1 VSVLPGLGVPV
12 LMYHWVNPDPGKR
25 LRLYGVTPEAF
36 HRQVRWMKNAG
47 YEAVSLA
54 DLLAHVAGSRRLPA
68 RSIVITFDDGYR
80 DNVEHAGPILEA
92 AGWPA
97 TIFLVTDRA
106 GDVNRWD
113 LAHGDPP
120 RALLDWEEA
129 RGLDG
134 GVFSFEPHSRTHPDL
149 TQVAPLTAR
158 EEIAGA
164 GKRLADE
171 LGRPATVF
179 SYPHGAF
186 NEGLEE
192 MVQEAG
198 YLGAVTDL
206 QGLNRTGGDPYRIR
220 RTMITS
226 REFLAAF
233 AFKFLTGYGV
243 YGLKD
248 ETLRRLAGRPARWE
262 ETGAGA
268 RQEGG
273 GAE

>member
-1 VSVLPGLGVPV
+1 MSVLPGLGVPV
-12 LMYHWVNPDPGKR
+12 LMYHWVHPDPGDR

-36 HRQVRWMKNAG
+36 HLQVRWLKGAG
-47 YEAVSLA
+47 YAAVSLE
-54 DLLAHVAGSRRLPA
+54 DLLAHVAGARRLPA
-68 RSIVITFDDGYR
+68 RSVVITFDDGYR

-92 AGWPA
+92 AGWTA

-113 LAHGDPP
+113 LSHGDPP
-120 RALLDWEEA
+120 RPLLSWEEA
-129 RGLDG
+129 RRLDG
-134 GVFSFEPHSRTHPDL
+134 GVFTFEPHSRTHPDL
-149 TQVAPLTAR
+149 TRVSPEIAR

-164 GKRLADE
+164 GRRLADE
-171 LGRPATVF
+171 LDRPATVF

-186 NEGLEE
+186 NEELEE
-192 MVQEAG
+192 MVREAG
-198 YLGAVTDL
+198 YAGAVTDL

-248 ETLRRLAGRPARWE
+248 ETLRRLAGKPARWE
-262 ETGAGA
+262 ETRAD
-268 RQEGG
+268 GG
-273 GAE
+273 ENE